1 MSSLG
6 DLVVFPLR
14 RKSFASQVL
23 EVSKKLDKYYL
34 GEELQGLLN
43 ERTSRYSS
51 KAAVQYSRTNF
62 GFRHK
67 PDAHSTWLG
76 SIIGSCFIKIDY
88 RLSSKDFVSYGS
100 FE

>member
-43 ERTSRYSS
+43 DWTSRYSLPPQPVD
-51 KAAVQYSRTNF
+51 ATHALIPPILWRLAVYDNAES
-62 GFRHK
+62 
-67 PDAHSTWLG
+67 
-76 SIIGSCFIKIDY
+76 IGSKY
-88 RLSSKDFVSYGS
+88 L
-100 FE
+100 

>member
-43 ERTSRYSS
+43 DWTSRYSS
-51 KAAVQYSRTNF
+51 KADVQSPWINFRSRHGLAPFQWT
-62 GFRHK
+62 
-67 PDAHSTWLG
+67 
-76 SIIGSCFIKIDY
+76 
-88 RLSSKDFVSYGS
+88 VS
-100 FE
+100 

>member
-43 ERTSRYSS
+43 DWTSRYSLPPQPVDATHALNLSAGVS
-51 KAAVQYSRTNF
+51 KPNVLRGRS
-62 GFRHK
+62 
-67 PDAHSTWLG
+67 L
-76 SIIGSCFIKIDY
+76 SCRATAFS
-88 RLSSKDFVSYGS
+88 LA
-100 FE
+100 